1 MSNLILFATDGCHLC
16 EQAQQL
22 IFSVLGRTVA
32 EVDIADRPDLLDR
45 YAVRIPVLRRV
56 DSGEEL
62 DWPFAAADVSALA
75 GNLPFES
82 SGF

>member
-1 MSNLILFATDGCHLC
+1 MSNLILFATDSCHLC
-16 EQAQQL
+16 EQAQRL
-22 IFSVLGRTVA
+22 IYSALGQTVT

-62 DWPFAAADVSALA
+62 DWPFVAADILALTA
-75 GNLPFES
+75 DRTLQ
-82 SGF
+82 